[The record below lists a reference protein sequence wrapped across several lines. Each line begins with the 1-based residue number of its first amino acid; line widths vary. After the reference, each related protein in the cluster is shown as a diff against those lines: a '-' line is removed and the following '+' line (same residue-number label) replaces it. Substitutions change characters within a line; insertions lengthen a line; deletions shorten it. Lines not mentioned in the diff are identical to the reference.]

1 MFFESRSCC
10 YLIQNVPWCQNHRRK
25 TLMMW
30 LQNCMKMRYILI
42 HKYFIAM
49 RASSTTFL
57 SFFMPCYCTLPYF
70 FLWEEQQEGKWKIC
84 RRRSV
89 FLSSCVHAN
98 WSRMRVN
105 PIRFSPSLKWKS
117 FFLLFGIA
125 REERVANN
133 KKMLNRFQYEYA
145 YWSGSDFNKLHRWQN
160 HTQFMNFIIFF
171 WLL

>member
-1 MFFESRSCC
+1 MMSESSS
-10 YLIQNVPWCQNHRRK
+10 QNSHDVVAKLHE
-25 TLMMW
+25 
-30 LQNCMKMRYILI
+30 MRYILI

-98 WSRMRVN
+98 WSRMRLN

-117 FFLLFGIA
+117 FFYCLVL
-125 REERVANN
+125 RE
-133 KKMLNRFQYEYA
+133 KKELQITKKKC
-145 YWSGSDFNKLHRWQN
+145 WTDFN
-160 HTQFMNFIIFF
+160 MNMHIEVDQTLTNCIGDKIIHSSWILLSFF
-171 WLL
+171 DFYKMF

>member
-1 MFFESRSCC
+1 MLLLNSKCSMMSESSS
-10 YLIQNVPWCQNHRRK
+10 QNSHDVVAKLHE
-25 TLMMW
+25 
-30 LQNCMKMRYILI
+30 MRYILI

-117 FFLLFGIA
+117 FFIVWYC
-125 REERVANN
+125 ERRKSCKQKNVEQISIWICIL
-133 KKMLNRFQYEYA
+133 KWIRL
-145 YWSGSDFNKLHRWQN
+145 
-160 HTQFMNFIIFF
+160 
-171 WLL
+171 

>member
-1 MFFESRSCC
+1 MYLCKLHVLWKEVMLLLNSKCSMMSESSS
-10 YLIQNVPWCQNHRRK
+10 QNSHDVVAKLHE
-25 TLMMW
+25 
-30 LQNCMKMRYILI
+30 MRYILI

-98 WSRMRVN
+98 WSRMRLN

-117 FFLLFGIA
+117 FYCLVL
-125 REERVANN
+125 RE
-133 KKMLNRFQYEYA
+133 KKELQITKKNVEQISIWICILKWIR
-145 YWSGSDFNKLHRWQN
+145 L
-160 HTQFMNFIIFF
+160 
-171 WLL
+171 

>member
-1 MFFESRSCC
+1 MLLLNSKCSMMSESSS
-10 YLIQNVPWCQNHRRK
+10 QNSHDVVAKLHE
-25 TLMMW
+25 
-30 LQNCMKMRYILI
+30 MRYILI

-117 FFLLFGIA
+117 FYCLVL
-125 REERVANN
+125 RE
-133 KKMLNRFQYEYA
+133 KKELQITKKNVEQISIWICILKWIR
-145 YWSGSDFNKLHRWQN
+145 L
-160 HTQFMNFIIFF
+160 
-171 WLL
+171 